1 MRLWQWCQAAHW
13 LPLRPDGN
21 GAMTRTTDGLPTR
34 RRYPTDN
41 LPNAQQI
48 AQAKEDLKEDNAALQ
63 RLKKLEDAAMG
74 ELDEK
79 KKQIHER
86 IKVYH
91 IERDIIRSNQS
102 AALSYVAPIRR
113 LPLEIYRE
121 IFLVANSSDYHGRTP
136 WHVSGKLPFSRPIF
150 IYRLITILAVCRLW
164 RKMALNMYSFP
175 WTPLLY
181 F

>member
-1 MRLWQWCQAAHW
+1 MDPYSNGDLWQWCQV
-13 LPLRPDGN
+13 LTVKQPLRPDGN

-63 RLKKLEDAAMG
+63 RLKKLEEAALG

-79 KKQIHER
+79 KKQIYER
-86 IKVYH
+86 IKAYH

-136 WHVSGKLPFSRPIF
+136 WHVSGKPALLTTNLHRWTYQPSRLPFVAENGS
-150 IYRLITILAVCRLW
+150 
-164 RKMALNMYSFP
+164 
-175 WTPLLY
+175 
-181 F
+181 